1 MPAKHLGVEF
11 RVQGIALPSGFRVTV
26 GGLNIAHI
34 SYSTEHH
41 LLSRTE
47 HISNLVFYT
56 QSTIMVILRSGAEHK
71 SCGLET

>member
-1 MPAKHLGVEF
+1 MPAKHLGAEF
-11 RVQGIALPSGFRVTV
+11 RVQVIALPSGFRV

-41 LLSRTE
+41 LLSRME
-47 HISNLVFYT
+47 HVSNLVFYA
-56 QSTIMVILRSGAEHK
+56 QSTITVILRSGAEHK